1 MSTANPDPIL
11 LDFPESFES
20 ERLIIRAPLWHDG
33 AAVNEAIRESIEELR
48 PWIPWAHTIPTLE
61 ESEKNIR
68 YSRTEFLE
76 RKDLRL
82 LLLNKQTG
90 QVVGSSGLHQIDWQ
104 ARKFEIGYWVRTSCQ
119 QQGYVTEAVH
129 AITDFAIRE
138 LSANRIQIR
147 CDAHNLRS
155 AKVAERCGFTLEG
168 ILRNETR
175 DMDGSLRNTMIFSKV
190 RGVEYKA

>member
-1 MSTANPDPIL
+1 MNPAHPDPIL

-20 ERLIIRAPLWHDG
+20 ERLLIRAALWHDG
-33 AAVNEAIRESIEELR
+33 AAINEAVRESIEELR
-48 PWIPWAHTIPTLE
+48 PWMPWAHTIPTLE

-90 QVVGSSGLHQIDWQ
+90 QLVGSSGLHQIDWQ

-119 QQGYVTEAVH
+119 QQGYITEAVH
-129 AITDFAIRE
+129 AITSFAIQE
-138 LSANRIQIR
+138 LQANRIQIR
-147 CDAHNLRS
+147 CDARNIRS
-155 AKVAERCGFTLEG
+155 AQVAERCGFTLEG
-168 ILRNETR
+168 ILRNETC
-175 DMDGSLRNTMIFSKV
+175 DVDGALSNTMIFSKV
-190 RGVEYKA
+190 RGVEY

>member
-1 MSTANPDPIL
+1 MNAAQPDPIL

-20 ERLIIRAPLWHDG
+20 ERLLIRAALWHDG
-33 AAVNEAIRESIEELR
+33 AAINEAVRESIEELR
-48 PWIPWAHTIPTLE
+48 PWMPWAHTIPTLE

-90 QVVGSSGLHQIDWQ
+90 QLVGSSGLHQIDWQ

-119 QQGYVTEAVH
+119 QQGYITEAVH
-129 AITDFAIRE
+129 AITRFAIQE
-138 LSANRIQIR
+138 LQANRIQIR
-147 CDAHNLRS
+147 CDARNIRS

-168 ILRNETR
+168 ILRNETC
-175 DMDGSLRNTMIFSKV
+175 DVNSALSNTMIFAKV
-190 RGVEYKA
+190 RGVEY